1 MGKKLFGIS
10 LMLMS
15 LFLTFT
21 VVNAQQKVITGTV
34 LANNDNTPIPG
45 ASITVPGTRIGR
57 PTDDQGRFQLNVPQ
71 SAKEI
76 RVSAIGYLT
85 QKITIGSQTDYVVK
99 LDVYVDT
106 TADAVIVTANNI
118 KRDKRS
124 LGYSAPVIN
133 SSELME
139 GNNFSPLTALSGKVS
154 GVNITSTS
162 NSPGSST
169 RIVLRGGSSIAGN
182 NQALLVVDGVP
193 IDNTSQ
199 IGGGSTLSSVDFGNR
214 GNDLDPNDIA
224 SVTVL
229 KGPAAAALYGSR
241 ASNGALIIVTKSGQA
256 SASKRSMTFSSTNT
270 LSSILKLP
278 DFQNEYGQGY
288 YDDVDANGNLTYI
301 NDPRENGSWGAP
313 FTGATQEWG
322 QMIDGK
328 RLSKPYS
335 AIKNNVKDF
344 FSTGFASTNNLSMSA
359 ATDKSGYYLAI
370 GTLNS
375 NGVYPGN
382 YDNFNK
388 YSVRFNGH
396 TDLGNNFSSAV
407 TFNYIKVKSSNPMGG
422 QGDGSIYN
430 NLLQTPRDIPVTDLK
445 DLSNKYYG
453 YGITTADGVHH
464 DDLYGYYGAYTMNPY
479 YVLQNFKNLDNMDRL
494 TGSFTL
500 TYKPKSWLKFEDR
513 LGTDVYFDR
522 RELMAPKY
530 TFYPADEEGTYYS
543 SQNAQISN
551 GNYEQDKYNVTEV
564 VNDLM
569 ATATHEFNEDFG
581 GSLILGNNIRQ
592 RTTSTSELAT
602 NSTGGLV
609 VPGWYNLNNSN
620 GALNIITDYS
630 SKRRLIG
637 LYAQVDLHYK
647 NFLFLN
653 ATARNDWSS
662 TLPKDNRS
670 FFYPSVSGSFI
681 FTELMKG
688 SSLVESGALSYGKLR
703 ASWAQVG
710 NDADPYLDGTYYSRA
725 VINGSFGST
734 TFPFNGVPGLMTG
747 STIGNKGIRPE
758 ITTSYEFGTELGFF
772 KNRLTLDFSYY
783 QNKSKDQILTIPIP
797 ASTGFSYQVVNAGA
811 IRNRGVELSLRGTP
825 IKTQNITWELYGT
838 FSKNVSKVL
847 YLQDGVTQYSLGG
860 FSGMS
865 VVAAVGR
872 PYGEFYSVPDAKDA
886 QGRTIIDPSTGLP
899 NPADS
904 AQFLGT
910 YNPKYQASWGTN
922 FRYKNWSV
930 SALFDMK
937 HGGVFFSRTKDI
949 MDFVGT
955 AAETG
960 GNRNPQIFPNSV
972 YLDASGNSVVNT
984 DYTYIKQDYY
994 GSMNPGEQI
1003 VDASY
1008 IKLRSLSISY
1018 SLPKSALKNSVF
1030 GDVSFGLFG
1039 NNLFIWTPSSN
1050 KYADPE
1056 VNSAGA
1062 GNLQGFDFTAQPSV
1076 RNYGFNLKVS
1086 F

>member
-1 MGKKLFGIS
+1 MRYRKLRLSFLFVAASTFIS
-10 LMLMS
+10 YTISAQEQDSSKLRKNNKDS
-15 LFLTFT
+15 LT
-21 VVNAQQKVITGTV
+21 
-34 LANNDNTPIPG
+34 NDK
-45 ASITVPGTRIGR
+45 A
-57 PTDDQGRFQLNVPQ
+57 
-71 SAKEI
+71 
-76 RVSAIGYLT
+76 
-85 QKITIGSQTDYVVK
+85 
-99 LDVYVDT
+99 LDE
-106 TADAVIVTANNI
+106 VIVTANNI

-124 LGYSAPVIN
+124 LGYSAPVIK

-139 GNNFSPLTALSGKVS
+139 GNNFSPLTALTGKVS

-162 NSPGSST
+162 NTPGSST

-182 NQALLVVDGVP
+182 NQALIVVDGIP

-199 IGGGSTLSSVDFGNR
+199 IGGSSSLSSVDFGNR

-241 ASNGALIIVTKSGQA
+241 ASNGALIIVTKSGGA
-256 SASKRSMTFSSTNT
+256 SATKRSMTFSSTNT

-278 DFQNEYGQGY
+278 EFQNQYGQGY
-288 YDDVDANGNLTYI
+288 YDTDATGNPILDANGNLTYVS
-301 NDPRENGSWGAP
+301 DPRENGSWGAP
-313 FTGATQEWG
+313 FTGKSQEWG

-335 AIKNNVKDF
+335 ALKNNVRDF

-359 ATDKSGYYLAI
+359 STDKSGYYLAL

-375 NGVYPGN
+375 NGIYPGN
-382 YDNFNK
+382 YDNYNK
-388 YSVRFNGH
+388 YNIRFNGH
-396 TDLGNNFSSAV
+396 SDLGNHFSSVV
-407 TFNYIKVKSSNPMGG
+407 TFNYMKVKSRNPMGG
-422 QGDGSIYN
+422 QGGGSIYN
-430 NLLQTPRDIPVTDLK
+430 NLLQTPRDIPITDMK
-445 DLSNKYYG
+445 DLNNKYYG
-453 YGITTADGVHH
+453 YGITTADGVYH
-464 DDLYGYYGAYTMNPY
+464 DNLYGNYAAYTMNPY
-479 YVLQNFKNLDNMDRL
+479 WVLQNYKNLDNVDRV

-500 TYKPKSWLKFEDR
+500 SYSPKSWLKVENR

-522 RELMAPKY
+522 RELMSPKY
-530 TFYPADEEGTYYS
+530 KFFPADESGEGYYS
-543 SQNAQISN
+543 TQNVQTKV
-551 GNYEQDKYNVTEV
+551 GGYEQDKYNVTEI

-569 ATATHEFNEDFG
+569 VTASHEINQDFG
-581 GSLILGNNIRQ
+581 GQIMLGNNIRQ
-592 RTTSTSELAT
+592 RNVTTSEIAT

-609 VPGWYNLNNSN
+609 VPDWYNLNNSN
-620 GALNIITDYS
+620 GPVNIITDYN

-637 LYAQVDLHYK
+637 LYAQLDLHYR
-647 NFLFLN
+647 NLLFLS

-662 TLPKDNRS
+662 TLAKNNKS
-670 FFYPSVSGSFI
+670 FFYPSVSGSFV
-681 FTELMKG
+681 FTELMKDAAIVKDG
-688 SSLVESGALSYGKLR
+688 IISYGKVR

-747 STIGNKGIRPE
+747 STIGNVNIKPE

-772 KNRLTLDFSYY
+772 RNRLSLDFSYY
-783 QNKSKDQILTIPIP
+783 QNKSKNQILTIPIP
-797 ASTGFSYQVVNAGA
+797 ASTGYSFRVVNAGA
-811 IRNRGVELSLRGTP
+811 IKNNGIELSLRGTP
-825 IKTQNITWELYGT
+825 IKTQDITWELYGT
-838 FSKNVSKVL
+838 FSKNISKVL
-847 YLQDGVTQYSLGG
+847 YLMPGLSQISVGG

-865 VVAAVGR
+865 VVASVGR
-872 PYGEFYSVPDAKDA
+872 PYGEMYAVADAKDSK
-886 QGRTIIDPSTGLP
+886 GRTIIDPNSGLP
-899 NPADS
+899 NPSDS
-904 AQFLGT
+904 AQYLGT
-910 YNPKYQASWGTN
+910 YNPKFQASWGTN
-922 FRYKNWSV
+922 FRFKNWTI

-960 GNRNPQIFPNSV
+960 GNRNPQLFPNSV
-972 YLDASGNSVVNT
+972 YIDANGNSVVNK
-984 DYTYIKQDYY
+984 DYTYQKQDYFL
-994 GSMNPGEQI
+994 SMNPGQQI

-1008 IKLRSLSISY
+1008 VKLRSLSISY
-1018 SLPKSALKNSVF
+1018 SLPKNVLKNSVF

-1039 NNLFIWTPSSN
+1039 NNLFIWTPSAN